1 MEVLWMF
8 SWLFFF
14 FSTFIYGARRA
25 RVLSFLHAFLQKLLT
40 WLSNFKFLSIAIA
53 RSTSF
58 VFSSMEES
66 SITSVD
72 GSLQPRRRWILSLL
86 AFSKVLKVVLSHLK
100 YFYDDVSNALITG
113 SLSSVTIMSG
123 IIRIACLQC

>member
-14 FSTFIYGARRA
+14 FSTFTYGARRA

-58 VFSSMEES
+58 VFFSMGEP

-72 GSLQPRRRWILSLL
+72 GSLQLRRRWILSLL
-86 AFSKVLKVVLSHLK
+86 AFLKVLKVILSHLK
-100 YFYDDVSNALITG
+100 YFCDDVSNALITD
-113 SLSSVTIMSG
+113 SLSSVTIYRVVSS
-123 IIRIACLQC
+123 A